1 MDKNHDKTHATIRVP
16 GFGRSSRLG
25 LRSPCWRTPTK
36 VTVFDAGGKVA
47 FKGPVSANATFA
59 TRNLPA
65 GNYVVRFNAE
75 SAAVKGNHYLL
86 VVSAGKKKVIAAAV
100 PGDKLTGGGAAM
112 KIAVGPSLKITGH
125 VANEQAVARAGAS
138 NLRIIGGKR
147 YVWVT
152 TELGSNLGHWVE
164 EGSPP
169 ARNIIRLS
177 SDDLRRRQDR
187 SGEGSMIPYSHHHT
201 EPHGD

>member
-1 MDKNHDKTHATIRVP
+1 
-16 GFGRSSRLG
+16 
-25 LRSPCWRTPTK
+25 
-36 VTVFDAGGKVA
+36 
-47 FKGPVSANATFA
+47 
-59 TRNLPA
+59 
-65 GNYVVRFNAE
+65 
-75 SAAVKGNHYLL
+75 
-86 VVSAGKKKVIAAAV
+86 
-100 PGDKLTGGGAAM
+100 M